1 LTGTVPWYDITLK
14 DGTRKRYAHSDVVD
28 VLAPGGSIDCPLRLI
43 DQARD
48 AIALDISMSRYF
60 AKLISK
66 DAKPRHVVTAVD
78 GADIKP
84 DAWANLKDFFRK
96 QLSDETSDGTIFV
109 PGPLKWTPQ
118 SFSSVDMEFNAQHAA
133 VKVEILKAL
142 RVPPVMAQEYGR
154 ATWSNSAEMGL
165 LFLQSLLPWL
175 AAVEFA
181 FTRVLLNGD
190 ESRFLEHQVFELV
203 KPNLVQ
209 LYAAGKT
216 ATGTSTMTVNEWR
229 RAALN
234 LPPIEGGDELIRQA
248 GQSGATDNSAIE
260 PTKET

>member
-1 LTGTVPWYDITLK
+1 
-14 DGTRKRYAHSDVVD
+14 
-28 VLAPGGSIDCPLRLI
+28 
-43 DQARD
+43 
-48 AIALDISMSRYF
+48 
-60 AKLISK
+60 
-66 DAKPRHVVTAVD
+66 
-78 GADIKP
+78 
-84 DAWANLKDFFRK
+84 
-96 QLSDETSDGTIFV
+96 
-109 PGPLKWTPQ
+109 
-118 SFSSVDMEFNAQHAA
+118 
-133 VKVEILKAL
+133 
-142 RVPPVMAQEYGR
+142 
-154 ATWSNSAEMGL
+154 MGL

-209 LYAAGKT
+209 LSAAGKT